1 MYDNDGNDRPKNQE
15 DAYDAVPSGKALSC
29 DFVGGVVQHRLRF
42 GGGRGQDLPKAAGF
56 KLGINPHIIDATA
69 GLGRDAFLLAS
80 LGATVTMIER
90 STDMHALLHD
100 GMARA
105 LDAGGVTAEIINR
118 MTLIHGDAI
127 QLLSE
132 LSPEIVLVDPM
143 HPPRNKSALVKAE
156 MRQIRSIVG
165 IDDDQTCLM
174 KTALAH
180 ASRRVVLKWPAKAAP
195 MDDIPPASHQII
207 GKSIRYDVFM
217 QSRLAALIGGSI
229 ICHDEG

>member
-1 MYDNDGNDRPKNQE
+1 MRREDTRLGIALSMYDNDGNDRPKNQE
-15 DAYDAVPSGKALSC
+15 DAYDAVPSVKALSC

-90 STDMHALLHD
+90 SADMHALLND

-127 QLLSE
+127 QLLPE
-132 LSPEIVLVDPM
+132 LSPETVLVDPM
-143 HPPRNKSALVKAE
+143 HPPRNKSALVKVK
-156 MRQIRSIVG
+156 MRQIRAIVG
-165 IDDDQTCLM
+165 IDDDQICLM
-174 KTALAH
+174 QPRWRM
-180 ASRRVVLKWPAKAAP
+180 RRGVL
-195 MDDIPPASHQII
+195 
-207 GKSIRYDVFM
+207 
-217 QSRLAALIGGSI
+217 
-229 ICHDEG
+229 C

>member
-1 MYDNDGNDRPKNQE
+1 MRDKDKDNLPTDSAHDDGNLPMGR
-15 DAYDAVPSGKALSC
+15 ALRC
-29 DFVGGVVQHRLRF
+29 DFVGGAVQHRLRF

-56 KLGINPHIIDATA
+56 KPGINSHIIDATA

-90 STDMHALLHD
+90 SADMHALLLD

-105 LDAGGVTAEIINR
+105 LDAGGVTAEIISR

-127 QLLSE
+127 QLLPG

-156 MRQIRSIVG
+156 MRQIRAIVG
-165 IDDDQTCLM
+165 IDDDQTRLM
-174 KTALAH
+174 QTALVH

-195 MDDIPPASHQII
+195 MAYIPPASHQII
-207 GKSIRYDVFM
+207 GKSVRYDVFM
-217 QSRLAALIGGSI
+217 QS
-229 ICHDEG
+229 

>member
-1 MYDNDGNDRPKNQE
+1 MRDKDKNNLPADLVNNDDSLPMGR
-15 DAYDAVPSGKALSC
+15 ALRC
-29 DFVGGVVQHRLRF
+29 DFAGGAVQHRLRF
-42 GGGRGQDLPKAAGF
+42 GGGRGQDLPRAAGL
-56 KLGINPHIIDATA
+56 KPGINPHIIDATA

-90 STDMHALLHD
+90 STDMHALLLD

-105 LDAGGVTAEIINR
+105 LDAGGLTAEIISR

-127 QLLSE
+127 QLLPS

-156 MRQIRSIVG
+156 MRQIRAIVG
-165 IDDDQTCLM
+165 IDDDQTRLM
-174 KTALAH
+174 QTALAH

-195 MDDIPPASHQII
+195 MADIPPASYQII
-207 GKSIRYDVFM
+207 GKSVRYDVFM
-217 QSRLAALIGGSI
+217 QS
-229 ICHDEG
+229 

>member
-1 MYDNDGNDRPKNQE
+1 MRDKDKDNLPTDP
-15 DAYDAVPSGKALSC
+15 AYDDESLPMGRALRC
-29 DFVGGVVQHRLRF
+29 DFVGGAVQHRLRF

-56 KLGINPHIIDATA
+56 KPGINPHIIDATA

-90 STDMHALLHD
+90 SADMHALLLD

-105 LDAGGVTAEIINR
+105 LDAGGETAEIISR

-127 QLLSE
+127 QLLPE

-156 MRQIRSIVG
+156 MRQIRAIVG
-165 IDDDQTCLM
+165 IDDDQTRLM
-174 KTALAH
+174 QTALAH

-195 MDDIPPASHQII
+195 MAYIPPASHQII
-207 GKSIRYDVFM
+207 GKSVRYDVFM
-217 QSRLAALIGGSI
+217 QS
-229 ICHDEG
+229 

>member
-1 MYDNDGNDRPKNQE
+1 MRDKDKDNLPAEPAHE
-15 DAYDAVPSGKALSC
+15 DDSLPMVRALRC
-29 DFVGGVVQHRLRF
+29 DFVGGAVQHRLRF

-56 KLGINPHIIDATA
+56 KPGINPHIIDATA

-90 STDMHALLHD
+90 STDMHALLLD
-100 GMARA
+100 GMVRA
-105 LDAGGVTAEIINR
+105 LDTGGVTAEIISR

-127 QLLSE
+127 QLLPG

-156 MRQIRSIVG
+156 MRQIRAIVG
-165 IDDDQTCLM
+165 IDDDQTRLM
-174 KTALAH
+174 QTALAH

-195 MDDIPPASHQII
+195 MAYIPPASHQII
-207 GKSIRYDVFM
+207 GKSVRYDVFM
-217 QSRLAALIGGSI
+217 QS
-229 ICHDEG
+229 

>member
-1 MYDNDGNDRPKNQE
+1 MRDKNRDNLPADPTHDDNSLPMGR
-15 DAYDAVPSGKALSC
+15 ALRC
-29 DFVGGVVQHRLRF
+29 DFVGGAVQHRLRF

-56 KLGINPHIIDATA
+56 KPGINPHIIDATA

-90 STDMHALLHD
+90 SADMHALLHD

-105 LDAGGVTAEIINR
+105 VDAGGVIAEIINR

-127 QLLSE
+127 QLLPE

-156 MRQIRSIVG
+156 MRQIRAIVG
-165 IDDDQTCLM
+165 IDDDQTRLM
-174 KTALAH
+174 QTALAH
-180 ASRRVVLKWPAKAAP
+180 ASRRVVLKWPSKAAP
-195 MDDIPPASHQII
+195 MANIPPASHQII
-207 GKSIRYDVFM
+207 GKSVRYNVFM
-217 QSRLAALIGGSI
+217 QS
-229 ICHDEG
+229 

>member
-1 MYDNDGNDRPKNQE
+1 MCDKDKNDLPADPANNDDSLPMHR
-15 DAYDAVPSGKALSC
+15 SLRC
-29 DFVGGVVQHRLRF
+29 DFVGGAVQHRLRF

-56 KLGINPHIIDATA
+56 KPGINPHIIDATA

-90 STDMHALLHD
+90 STEMHTLLHD

-105 LDAGGVTAEIINR
+105 LDAGGVTAEIISR
-118 MTLIHGDAI
+118 MKLIHGDAI
-127 QLLSE
+127 QLLPS

-156 MRQIRSIVG
+156 MRQIRAIVG
-165 IDDDQTCLM
+165 IDDDQTRLM
-174 KTALAH
+174 QTALAH

-195 MDDIPPASHQII
+195 MADIPPASHQII
-207 GKSIRYDVFM
+207 GKSVRYDVFM
-217 QSRLAALIGGSI
+217 RS
-229 ICHDEG
+229 

>member
-1 MYDNDGNDRPKNQE
+1 MCDKDKDNLPADPAHDGDSLPIGR
-15 DAYDAVPSGKALSC
+15 ALRC
-29 DFVGGVVQHRLRF
+29 DFVDGAVQHRLRF

-56 KLGINPHIIDATA
+56 KPGINPYIIDATA

-90 STDMHALLHD
+90 SPDMHALLLD

-105 LDAGGVTAEIINR
+105 LDAGGVTAEIISR

-127 QLLSE
+127 QLLPS

-156 MRQIRSIVG
+156 MRQIRAIVG
-165 IDDDQTCLM
+165 IDDDQNRLM
-174 KTALAH
+174 QTALAH

-195 MDDIPPASHQII
+195 MADIPPASHQII
-207 GKSIRYDVFM
+207 GKSVRYDVFM
-217 QSRLAALIGGSI
+217 RS
-229 ICHDEG
+229 

>member
-1 MYDNDGNDRPKNQE
+1 MCDKDKNNLPA
-15 DAYDAVPSGKALSC
+15 DPAHDDDSLPMRRALRC
-29 DFVGGVVQHRLRF
+29 DFVGGAVQHRLRF

-56 KLGINPHIIDATA
+56 KPGINPHIIDATA

-90 STDMHALLHD
+90 STEMHALLHD

-105 LDAGGVTAEIINR
+105 LDAGGVTAEIISR

-127 QLLSE
+127 QLLPS

-156 MRQIRSIVG
+156 MRQIRAIVG
-165 IDDDQTCLM
+165 IDDDQTRLM
-174 KTALAH
+174 QTALAH

-195 MDDIPPASHQII
+195 MADIPPASHQII
-207 GKSIRYDVFM
+207 GKSVRYDVFM
-217 QSRLAALIGGSI
+217 RS
-229 ICHDEG
+229 